1 MPEIEEISRR
11 KEFYNRPDVVKFLS
25 KQGVPKSKKAMMD
38 MLSTGDPKLD
48 QKSIDCLM
56 RVSFAVHPQQI
67 NIREL
72 TNMEMIVSIR
82 R

>member
-1 MPEIEEISRR
+1 VPEIEEIARR
-11 KEFYNRPDVVKFLS
+11 KEFYNRPDVAKFLS
-25 KQGVPKSKKAMMD
+25 KQGVPKSKKAMREL
-38 MLSTGDPKLD
+38 LSTGNSKLD

-56 RVSFAVHPQQI
+56 QVSFAVHPQQI

-72 TNMEMIVSIR
+72 TNLEMIVSIR